1 MRTRDWRRFR
11 RFVKMTRRLKLDWNQ
26 HYTDLECACRVDP
39 KVKSMFADTPKRCS
53 CAGCGNRRRHQKGKE
68 RLSMC
73 ERRAPE
79 VVEREVYGRNR
90 RYPKPEPVRLWRIRC
105 GCGFFLRF
113 SEERPDWRRSD
124 RCESCASVIAT
135 RIA

>member
-1 MRTRDWRRFR
+1 
-11 RFVKMTRRLKLDWNQ
+11 
-26 HYTDLECACRVDP
+26 
-39 KVKSMFADTPKRCS
+39 
-53 CAGCGNRRRHQKGKE
+53 
-68 RLSMC
+68 MC